1 MKKSIIAMA
10 VLFGMASA
18 GGVFAHHNAPMDVEI
33 GDVMGMHDAAIESL
47 LENQDPADNNNA
59 RAGQFNSTM
68 SGMDNEDAARGAD
81 AVGGS
86 DSGASGDNGGAGD
99 GAASGGGDGGVGGGN
114 GGVGGG
120 TGGSASGAG
129 GGDGGAG
136 GGDGGSG
143 GGGAGAGGAR

>member
-18 GGVFAHHNAPMDVEI
+18 SGVFGHHRSPMDPDI
-33 GDVMGMHDAAIESL
+33 GDNMGMHEAAIAEVMDAQNPSDESNFRGG
-47 LENQDPADNNNA
+47 E
-59 RAGQFNSTM
+59 FTSTM
-68 SGMDNEDAARGAD
+68 SGMDNDDASRGND

-86 DSGASGDNGGAGD
+86 DSGASGDNGSAGD
-99 GAASGGGDGGVGGGN
+99 GAASGGGDGGIGGGD
-114 GGVGGG
+114 GGAASGGG
-120 TGGSASGAG
+120 DGGAG